1 VTVAHEVRGHDEWL
15 AARRELLAKEKE
27 FTRLRDELTRRRQEL
42 PWEEV
47 EKEYSFD
54 GPRGKQTLADLF
66 DRRSQLVVYHFMFEP
81 EAEEGCKHCSFWADN
96 FDPIVVHLKARD
108 ITMVVVSRAPY
119 TKLAAYRDRMG
130 WSFAWV
136 SSGESEFN
144 YDYGV
149 SFRPDQEGD
158 AVFNYGTL
166 VPGRADREGVS
177 VFVRDQGGALF
188 HTYSTYGRGIDLLN
202 TAYNYIDLVP
212 KGRGEEGHYPQYWVE
227 RHDEYQD
234 DRPPGRVAVEA
245 PEPR

>member
-1 VTVAHEVRGHDEWL
+1 MTVAHEVRGHDGWL

-42 PWEEV
+42 PWEAV

-66 DRRSQLVVYHFMFEP
+66 DGRSQLIVYHFMFEP

-119 TKLAAYRDRMG
+119 AKLAAYRDRMG
-130 WSFAWV
+130 WSFTWA

-149 SFRPDQEGD
+149 SFRPEQQGET
-158 AVFNYGTL
+158 VFNYGTL

-177 VFVRDQGGALF
+177 VFVRDEGGVLF

-212 KGRGEEGHYPQYWVE
+212 KGRGEEGNHPQYWVE
-227 RHDEYQD
+227 RHDEY
-234 DRPPGRVAVEA
+234 
-245 PEPR
+245 